1 MNSQEKINK
10 AKELNALAVSN
21 DTPEGWDK
29 VYFEQ
34 FRRAWREAA
43 AAIKAEVA
51 FEFSKHSAT
60 FQRQQ
65 VAMRL
70 TAEGLP
76 QNVGMEWA

>member
-1 MNSQEKINK
+1 MSAQEKINK
-10 AKELNALAVSN
+10 AKELDKLAMAN

-34 FRRAWREAA
+34 FRRAWRTAA
-43 AAIKAEVA
+43 DAIKAEVVS
-51 FEFSKHSAT
+51 EFPKHSAA

-70 TAEGLP
+70 EAAGLP